1 MVHDIEEY
9 GQFIE
14 IDIIDDSNNKKND
27 DIILQRNNIL
37 KNQKENP
44 YIHIFVNGVCF
55 IVMCTLFYNIYV
67 SPPFK

>member
-1 MVHDIEEY
+1 MVHDIEDY
-9 GQFIE
+9 GQFVEIE
-14 IDIIDDSNNKKND
+14 IIIDLHIKKND

-37 KNQKENP
+37 KNPKENP

-55 IVMCTLFYNIYV
+55 IIICTLFYNIYV